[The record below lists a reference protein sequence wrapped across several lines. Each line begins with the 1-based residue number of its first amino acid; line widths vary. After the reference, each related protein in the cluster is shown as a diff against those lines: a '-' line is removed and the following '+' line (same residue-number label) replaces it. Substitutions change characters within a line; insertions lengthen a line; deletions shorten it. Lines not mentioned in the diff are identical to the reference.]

1 MDGLSP
7 LFDRFSPSAKVFYS
21 GSLCIAEDFVKS
33 DGVGYLHLL
42 RSGRLSVSSQTSN
55 TLDPVL
61 LTIEEPSVVF
71 FPRPCKHRFQPMAGD
86 CVNLVC
92 AAIDLGSE
100 MRNPLVMALPDVLV
114 IPLQEVPAI
123 APALDLLF
131 MEAFGLGSGRQAALD
146 RLTEYFLILLLR
158 HIIDSKMLSAGILAA
173 LNDTRLTK
181 AIAVIHA
188 RPEFPWSLE
197 SLAAE
202 AGMSR
207 ARFAIRF
214 RETIGIT
221 PLEYL
226 TDWRMSVAQTLL
238 RQGKSLKSIAPSVGY
253 QSPAALRRIFAKK
266 LGLPP
271 GEWLSKLYAVAR

>member
-1 MDGLSP
+1 
-7 LFDRFSPSAKVFYS
+7 V
-21 GSLCIAEDFVKS
+21 
-33 DGVGYLHLL
+33 
-42 RSGRLSVSSQTSN
+42 
-55 TLDPVL
+55 
-61 LTIEEPSVVF
+61 
-71 FPRPCKHRFQPMAGD
+71 
-86 CVNLVC
+86 
-92 AAIDLGSE
+92 
-100 MRNPLVMALPDVLV
+100 
-114 IPLQEVPAI
+114 
-123 APALDLLF
+123 
-131 MEAFGLGSGRQAALD
+131 
-146 RLTEYFLILLLR
+146 
-158 HIIDSKMLSAGILAA
+158 GILAA

-181 AIAVIHA
+181 AIAVMHA

-214 RETIGIT
+214 RETTGIT

-226 TDWRMSVAQTLL
+226 TDWRISVAQTLL

-271 GEWLSKLYAVAR
+271 GEWLSKLYAGTR